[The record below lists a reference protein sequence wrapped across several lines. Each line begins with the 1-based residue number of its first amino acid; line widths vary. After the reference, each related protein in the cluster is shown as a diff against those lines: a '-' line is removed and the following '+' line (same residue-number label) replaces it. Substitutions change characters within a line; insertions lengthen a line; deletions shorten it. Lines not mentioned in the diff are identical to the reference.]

1 MLDEA
6 ETYLEKDRSD
16 LQGLFNNSLTFDE
29 NGEIE
34 GYQDVLQSIVDDYNN
49 NFLTDYNAFLLM
61 FSSLTKDEQEARQA
75 EYDSWQLQK
84 KLLMNYSRLV
94 RTLQLNMK
102 KLLTRFKM

>member
-61 FSSLTKDEQEARQA
+61 FSSLTKDE
-75 EYDSWQLQK
+75 
-84 KLLMNYSRLV
+84 
-94 RTLQLNMK
+94 
-102 KLLTRFKM
+102 